1 MELNVKFPHMSDRYC
16 HFSNHKCLFS
26 PFPTLFLLA
35 AATVCEHDAD
45 ELHELLSKYRT
56 WPSVIPVRE
65 LLEV

>member
-1 MELNVKFPHMSDRYC
+1 MSDRNC

-26 PFPTLFLLA
+26 SFPTLFLSA
-35 AATVCEHDAD
+35 AAMVCEHGAH
-45 ELHELLSKYRT
+45 ELHKLLSKYKT